1 MFLDVLFSKEPRFM
15 KVCRCYYSKERY
27 PA

>member
-15 KVCRCYYSKERY
+15 KAWKCYYAKEHY